1 MLSHKKV
8 DSINLYYPPQA
19 KQLSEIFKVMQI
31 PHKFFIDLIYGRP
44 SKAHYWQ
51 KILGFNDGV
60 HFFSEL
66 PLYVLVTPPATNSE
80 ATKEKSLLPK
90 WEVIDLP
97 NTQTIYQGKLE
108 KKAL

>member
-1 MLSHKKV
+1 M

-66 PLYVLVTPPATNSE
+66 PLCECQVDFP
-80 ATKEKSLLPK
+80 LL
-90 WEVIDLP
+90 WI
-97 NTQTIYQGKLE
+97 
-108 KKAL
+108 KAYPGLS

>member
-1 MLSHKKV
+1 MRNSSFSKTPFYAHKIIPCYVINKV

-31 PHKFFIDLIYGRP
+31 PHIFFIDLIYGRP

-66 PLYVLVTPPATNSE
+66 PLGESSTS
-80 ATKEKSLLPK
+80 
-90 WEVIDLP
+90 
-97 NTQTIYQGKLE
+97 
-108 KKAL
+108 

>member
-1 MLSHKKV
+1 M

-66 PLYVLVTPPATNSE
+66 PLFIPMKFRAKIYFLSNAFIAYPAAGNLDKSSLV
-80 ATKEKSLLPK
+80 
-90 WEVIDLP
+90 
-97 NTQTIYQGKLE
+97 Q
-108 KKAL
+108 